1 MEPINK
7 QLQQMKGTDFNT
19 RLQQI
24 QQQVLKHPAIQS
36 FINEH
41 QLSQQTIERGMGKLL
56 EFTSQQHDCSACE
69 SVATCKNPI
78 NGLVPKLIVERDNI
92 DLEYV
97 PCDTKR
103 REDDRRKTASMIS
116 SMHMPREVMK
126 ATLDDIKVDSE
137 QRLNAYKE
145 AMAFIVDVKKNR
157 EQLPSVGLYLHG
169 SFGVGKSFVL
179 AAIANELATM
189 EIRTILVYVPEFLRE
204 LKSAIGENSL
214 EEKIDFVKKAPV
226 LMLDDL
232 GAETLTTWTRDEI
245 LGTILHYRM
254 AERLPTFISSNLN
267 YAELEKHLAKTRGD
281 VDPVKA
287 GRIMERIRTMTKPV
301 DMTGENRRSF
311 E

>member
-7 QLQQMKGTDFNT
+7 QLQQMKGTDFNA

-24 QQQVLKHPAIQS
+24 QQEVLKHPVIQS

-311 E
+311 

>member
-7 QLQQMKGTDFNT
+7 QLQQMKGTDFNA

-24 QQQVLKHPAIQS
+24 QQEVLKHPAIQS

-41 QLSQQTIERGMGKLL
+41 QLSQQTVERGMGKLL

-189 EIRTILVYVPEFLRE
+189 GIRTILVYVPEFLRE

-311 E
+311 

>member
-7 QLQQMKGTDFNT
+7 QLQQMKGTDFNA

-24 QQQVLKHPAIQS
+24 QQEVLKHPAIQS

-311 E
+311 

>member
-1 MEPINK
+1 
-7 QLQQMKGTDFNT
+7 MKGTDFNT

>member
-1 MEPINK
+1 M
-7 QLQQMKGTDFNT
+7 QGTNFET
-19 RLQQI
+19 RLQNI
-24 QQQVLKHPAIQS
+24 QQQVLQHPLIQA
-36 FINEH
+36 FIKEEN
-41 QLSQQTIERGMGKLL
+41 LSQQTIERGIGKLL
-56 EFTSQQHDCSACE
+56 EFTTQQHDCSACE

-97 PCDTKR
+97 PCETKR
-103 REDDRRKTASMIS
+103 REDERRKTASMIS

-126 ATLDDIKVDSE
+126 ATLEDIKVDSE
-137 QRLNAYKE
+137 QRLKAYKE
-145 AMAFIVDVKKNR
+145 AMAFIVDVRKDP
-157 EQLPSVGLYLHG
+157 EHLPPIGLYLHG

-189 EIRTILVYVPEFLRE
+189 DIRTILVYVPEFLRE

-214 EEKIDFVKKAPV
+214 EEKLDFVKKAPV

-267 YAELEKHLAKTRGD
+267 YSELEQHLAKTKGD

-287 GRIMERIRTMTKPV
+287 SRIMERVRTMTKPI

>member
-24 QQQVLKHPAIQS
+24 QQEVLKHPAIQS

-287 GRIMERIRTMTKPV
+287 GRIMERIRTMTKAV

-311 E
+311 

>member
-1 MEPINK
+1 
-7 QLQQMKGTDFNT
+7 MKGTDFNT

-24 QQQVLKHPAIQS
+24 QQEVLKHPAIQS

-56 EFTSQQHDCSACE
+56 EFTSQQHDCNACE

-287 GRIMERIRTMTKPV
+287 GRIMERIRTMTKAV

-311 E
+311 